1 MTSQLTHPIYQNLQ
15 ETLGSLKTSFDDFKT
30 TYHQRLQQLEAEKKS
45 PSKFFDGS
53 STPPALPAPDST
65 RLESKTF
72 QAFLRGHS
80 SLATKSLTAGEDPG
94 SFTLP
99 TYLQTRLQSELEAA
113 GSFRSLAR
121 SMSIS
126 SSFVDL
132 IVDIDLPDAEWVEE
146 GAERKETNTPNFI
159 RTRIMTHE
167 LYAKPSAT
175 QKLLE
180 DAHIDVESWLI
191 EKVARTMRRMETQ
204 SFLTGAGDHEP
215 KGILAYPTQ
224 LAVKRDW
231 GTFQEVQTGL
241 DGGFVDNRSDSLL
254 EILHTLPTQYL
265 EEAVWLM
272 APSTLARIRF
282 LHNIEGRSL
291 YEHVHDAP
299 FRMKLFGYPVILLDG
314 MPTLHP
320 DAPSKS
326 VIFGNFK
333 EAYQIVDRQ
342 NFQILRDPYS
352 HKPYV
357 EFYIHKR
364 VGGDVINFD
373 ALKILNFSKHT
384 EAVEG

>member
-1 MTSQLTHPIYQNLQ
+1 MTTQPIHHTYQNLQ
-15 ETLGSLKTSFDDFKT
+15 ETLTSLKSTFEDFKT
-30 TYHQRLQQLEAEKKS
+30 TYHQRLEQLEDEQKS
-45 PSKFFDGS
+45 LPKPFDGA
-53 STPPALPAPDST
+53 STPPALPAPDNT
-65 RLESKTF
+65 KLESKTF

-80 SLATKSLTAGEDPG
+80 SLSTKSLQAGEAPG

-99 TYLQTRLQSELEAA
+99 TYLQSRLQSDLEAS

-132 IVDIDLPDAEWVEE
+132 IVDMKLPDARWVEE
-146 GAERKETNTPNFI
+146 AAERAETDTSAFI

-180 DAHIDVESWLI
+180 DAHIDIESWLI
-191 EKVARTMRRMETQ
+191 EKVARTMRRMETK
-204 SFLTGAGDHEP
+204 SFLSGNGNHEP
-215 KGILAYPTQ
+215 KGILSYHTS
-224 LAVKRDW
+224 LESEREW

-254 EILHTLPTQYL
+254 ELLHSLPTQYL
-265 EEAVWLM
+265 NDAVWLM

-299 FRMKLFGYPVILLDG
+299 FRMKLFGYPVILMDE
-314 MPTLHP
+314 MPSLQLG
-320 DAPSKS
+320 AASKS
-326 VIFGNFK
+326 IIFGNFK
-333 EAYQIVDRQ
+333 EAYQIIDRQ

-364 VGGDVINFD
+364 VGGDVVNFD
-373 ALKILNFSKHT
+373 ALKILNFSRHP
-384 EAVEG
+384 EEIGA